1 MNFTKQNKP
10 LTAKDRKEV
19 IANTLQ
25 NVEDDL
31 VVALLRAYVDG
42 FITNEIVDP
51 YEVINPTQEQPIDP
65 EEVIAEEVGSDD
77 DPDDDATEEQLV
89 EEEIDYPIWFS
100 LYVDALS
107 GYWGVDMLIFHT
119 DADHEPRWPGVVEAV
134 KRYCC
139 NIPSNR
145 SDFTRW
151 LAVIDSARLNA
162 EEITTLPSIKEGSIL
177 DNLMKGIVS

>member
-1 MNFTKQNKP
+1 MNFAKQNKP
-10 LTAKDRKEV
+10 LTAKDRKEI
-19 IANTLQ
+19 IADTLQ

-31 VVALLRAYVDG
+31 VVVLLRAYVDG

-51 YEVINPTQEQPIDP
+51 YEVVNPTQEQPTDP
-65 EEVIAEEVGSDD
+65 EEVIAEDVEDD
-77 DPDDDATEEQLV
+77 VEPDDDVEEEQLD
-89 EEEIDYPIWFS
+89 EEEIVYPIWFTP
-100 LYVDALS
+100 YVDALS

-145 SDFTRW
+145 SDFARW
-151 LAVIDSARLNA
+151 LAFIDSARLNA

>member
-31 VVALLRAYVDG
+31 VVVLLRAYVDG

-51 YEVINPTQEQPIDP
+51 YEVVNPTQEQPTDP
-65 EEVIAEEVGSDD
+65 EEVIAEDVEDD
-77 DPDDDATEEQLV
+77 DVEEEQLD
-89 EEEIDYPIWFS
+89 EEEIVYPIWFTP
-100 LYVDALS
+100 YVDALS

-139 NIPSNR
+139 SIPSDRN
-145 SDFTRW
+145 DFARW

-162 EEITTLPSIKEGSIL
+162 EEITALPSIKEGSIL

>member
-1 MNFTKQNKP
+1 MNFAKQNKP

-19 IANTLQ
+19 IASTLQ

-31 VVALLRAYVDG
+31 VVVLLRAYVDG

-51 YEVINPTQEQPIDP
+51 YEVINPTQEQPTDP
-65 EEVIAEEVGSDD
+65 EEVIAEDVDD
-77 DPDDDATEEQLV
+77 DVEPDDTVEDQSVE
-89 EEEIDYPIWFS
+89 EEEIDYPIWFAP
-100 LYVDALS
+100 YVDALS

-139 NIPSNR
+139 NIPSDRN
-145 SDFTRW
+145 DFAHW
-151 LAVIDSARLNA
+151 LAVIESARLNA

>member
-65 EEVIAEEVGSDD
+65 EEVIAEDVEDD
-77 DPDDDATEEQLV
+77 VEPDDDVEEEQLV
-89 EEEIDYPIWFS
+89 EEEIDYPIWFAP
-100 LYVDALS
+100 YVDSLS

-145 SDFTRW
+145 SDFARW